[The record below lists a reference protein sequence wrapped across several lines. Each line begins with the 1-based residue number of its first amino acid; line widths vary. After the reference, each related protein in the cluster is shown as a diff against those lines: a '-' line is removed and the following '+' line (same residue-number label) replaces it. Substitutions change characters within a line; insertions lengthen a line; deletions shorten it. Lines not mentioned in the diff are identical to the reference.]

1 MAATPKTMPFVVC
14 RDDMAIDAQPAFR
27 VIALPART
35 GGFMHYLLRQ
45 IDFSAVKFDHLTP
58 IEAIC
63 FLQY

>member
-14 RDDMAIDAQPAFR
+14 RDDMAINARPECR
-27 VIALPART
+27 VIALPARA
-35 GGFMHYLLRQ
+35 GGFMQYLLRP
-45 IDFSAVKFDHLTP
+45 IDLSTIKFDHFTP